1 MPKLGVTPAGVLPM
15 LSQIVRPLVQT
26 QIRLLSRSQAT
37 RSTLAETIACWLGYL
52 GVHAQVTQ
60 LGTQGDR
67 IQVSLSV
74 GKPEACDNADWQS
87 ILGNLQ
93 TDLPSALPQQNDN
106 AFEKMSLS
114 QERHFARLIAY
125 LLQLGNDET
134 INWDL
139 LQPQLVALN
148 LEESLLQG
156 IQSALKVPQ
165 SLDSLLKKF
174 DPDLAAIALPV
185 AVKIALLDRQI
196 TPPENDTLAAL
207 LALMGSP

>member
-1 MPKLGVTPAGVLPM
+1 M

-60 LGTQGDR
+60 LGTHGDR

-74 GKPEACDNADWQS
+74 GKPEACDNSDWQS

-93 TDLPSALPQQNDN
+93 TDLPSALPQQDDT

-125 LLQLGNDET
+125 LLQVSNSNDSALQ
-134 INWDL
+134 WDL
-139 LQPQLVALN
+139 LQPQLAGLD

-196 TPPENDTLAAL
+196 TPQENDTLTAL

>member
-1 MPKLGVTPAGVLPM
+1 M
-15 LSQIVRPLVQT
+15 LSQLVRPLVQT
-26 QIRLLSRSQAT
+26 QIRLLSRSQTT

-60 LGTQGDR
+60 IGTNGDR
-67 IQVSLSV
+67 IQVSLTV
-74 GKPEACDNADWQS
+74 GKPDACDHTDWQS
-87 ILGNLQ
+87 IVGNLQ
-93 TDLPSALPQQNDN
+93 TDTPSNLPADN

-134 INWDL
+134 VNWDS
-139 LQPQLVALN
+139 LQPQLAALN

-196 TPPENDTLAAL
+196 TPQENDTLTAL
-207 LALMGSP
+207 LALMGSQ

>member
-1 MPKLGVTPAGVLPM
+1 M
-15 LSQIVRPLVQT
+15 LSQLVRPLVQT
-26 QIRLLSRSQAT
+26 QIRLLSRSQTT

-52 GVHAQVTQ
+52 GVQAQVTQ
-60 LGTQGDR
+60 LGTSGDR
-67 IQVSLSV
+67 IQVSLTV
-74 GKPEACDNADWQS
+74 GKPEACDRTDWQS
-87 ILGNLQ
+87 IVGNLQ
-93 TDLPSALPQQNDN
+93 SDPSQVMPVDKS
-106 AFEKMSLS
+106 FETMSLS

-125 LLQLGNDET
+125 LLQMGNDEAN
-134 INWDL
+134 NWDAIQPL
-139 LQPQLVALN
+139 LAALD

-196 TPPENDTLAAL
+196 TPSENDTLTAL
-207 LALMGSP
+207 LALMEAP